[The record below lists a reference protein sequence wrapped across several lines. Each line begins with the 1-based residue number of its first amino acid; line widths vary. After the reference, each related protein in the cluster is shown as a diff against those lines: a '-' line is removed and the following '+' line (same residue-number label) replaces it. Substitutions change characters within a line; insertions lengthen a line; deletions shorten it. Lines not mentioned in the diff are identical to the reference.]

1 MDIEAARCAQLNI
14 SPLSK
19 SRKSRNLRRFGQK
32 LYSRAQSLVNCTVP
46 ATMLGTEENDFEDT
60 SAESGNEESSEDEE
74 SSGYEDDSEDG
85 DGSDRT
91 DDKRETLR
99 TCLRLLRT
107 MKTKTNVKSMEVMC
121 KIPPKPNSLDSWEA
135 IVLARCRTLIEALF
149 MFRSKVFIVYAWS
162 VALSHQ

>member
-19 SRKSRNLRRFGQK
+19 SRKLGNLRRFDQN
-32 LYSRAQSLVNCTVP
+32 LYSRAQSLVNCAVP
-46 ATMLGTEENDFEDT
+46 TTMLGTDENDFEDT
-60 SAESGNEESSEDEE
+60 SAGSGNEESGKNEENSE
-74 SSGYEDDSEDG
+74 YEDDSEDE

-107 MKTKTNVKSMEVMC
+107 MKMKTNVKSMEVIC
-121 KIPPKPNSLDSWEA
+121 KIPPKANSLHSWRQWWW
-135 IVLARCRTLIEALF
+135 LA
-149 MFRSKVFIVYAWS
+149 VG
-162 VALSHQ
+162 H